1 MPVPPSRRA
10 GTQELPARQLNCDL
24 LRLLEV
30 DCQGSHGTSRMR
42 RYVLMQAVETLHG
55 SATGACGPRA
65 DDKPN

>member
-1 MPVPPSRRA
+1 
-10 GTQELPARQLNCDL
+10 
-24 LRLLEV
+24 
-30 DCQGSHGTSRMR
+30 MR